1 MNKLKTSK
9 ALLEVWAWKDEC
21 YRDVAHLSLE
31 AGLARR
37 LRDSRRAADSLPVKV
52 PMAPMPRRLVVA
64 ESAATYEVA
73 RPRTKSDFLKKIRN
87 TKKRNKK

>member
-31 AGLARR
+31 AGLDRR

-52 PMAPMPRRLVVA
+52 PMAPMPRRLIVA
-64 ESAATYEVA
+64 ESPVTYEVA
-73 RPRTKSDFLKKIRN
+73 PPRMVGSKHLKKITN
-87 TKKRNKK
+87 KQKHKK